1 MSNEGVIAGYVD
13 RIWRKYRAK
22 RGVQTA
28 GMNCKTRSNETL
40 WLHLSRVSILPLAF
54 LDFSGNYGII
64 LILCGDVQ
72 DGKAVKVHIP
82 VSAGNGYGLRL
93 LQLSVG
99 LRIRWQDSGIP
110 LPEIGRA
117 EGRGSDAE
125 NKGAE

>member
-1 MSNEGVIAGYVD
+1 MPLHLIRPGEEKGWLPKRQIQCV
-13 RIWRKYRAK
+13 K
-22 RGVQTA
+22 RGRA
-28 GMNCKTRSNETL
+28 GG
-40 WLHLSRVSILPLAF
+40 
-54 LDFSGNYGII
+54 DFPVCEFENKGNRF
-64 LILCGDVQ
+64 GDTG
-72 DGKAVKVHIP
+72 GKDRGEP